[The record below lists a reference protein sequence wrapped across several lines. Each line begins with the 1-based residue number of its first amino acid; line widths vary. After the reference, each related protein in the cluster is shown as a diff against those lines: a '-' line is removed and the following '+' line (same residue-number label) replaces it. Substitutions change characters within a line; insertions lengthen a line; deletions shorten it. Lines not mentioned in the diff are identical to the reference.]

1 MDAKKNNLMDSI
13 NTVFKLAI
21 KVQEDYIK
29 YSPFPELSMNEMH
42 IIEAVSKQQFPTMTN
57 VAKTLKVT
65 VGTLTTNVKTIVN
78 KGFLTRERSSAD
90 HRVTYLH
97 ITDKGYQALEVHN
110 QFHRDL
116 SGLYSQHIPDEMIG
130 WVYDTIENVIEDLK
144 EYQKKLNK

>member
-29 YSPFPELSMNEMH
+29 HSPFPELSMNEMH

-90 HRVTYLH
+90 HRVTYLR

-110 QFHRDL
+110 QFHREL
-116 SGLYSQHIPDEMIG
+116 SDLYS
-130 WVYDTIENVIEDLK
+130 
-144 EYQKKLNK
+144 

>member
-1 MDAKKNNLMDSI
+1 
-13 NTVFKLAI
+13 
-21 KVQEDYIK
+21 
-29 YSPFPELSMNEMH
+29 
-42 IIEAVSKQQFPTMTN
+42 MTN

-90 HRVTYLH
+90 HRVTYLR

>member
-78 KGFLTRERSSAD
+78 KGFL
-90 HRVTYLH
+90 
-97 ITDKGYQALEVHN
+97 Q
-110 QFHRDL
+110 
-116 SGLYSQHIPDEMIG
+116 
-130 WVYDTIENVIEDLK
+130 ENVLLQIIVSHIYVLLIRDIRH
-144 EYQKKLNK
+144 

>member
-65 VGTLTTNVKTIVN
+65 VGTLTTAITKLIK
-78 KGFLTRERSSAD
+78 KG
-90 HRVTYLH
+90 
-97 ITDKGYQALEVHN
+97 
-110 QFHRDL
+110 
-116 SGLYSQHIPDEMIG
+116 
-130 WVYDTIENVIEDLK
+130 
-144 EYQKKLNK
+144 

>member
-29 YSPFPELSMNEMH
+29 HSPFPELSMNEMH

-57 VAKTLKVT
+57 IAKTLKVT

-90 HRVTYLH
+90 HRVTYLRIRH
-97 ITDKGYQALEVHN
+97 
-110 QFHRDL
+110 
-116 SGLYSQHIPDEMIG
+116 
-130 WVYDTIENVIEDLK
+130 
-144 EYQKKLNK
+144 